1 MPTRRFIGG
10 WCPGASSCD
19 CPLILDSRMM
29 ATVCRVSRF
38 VNMSSRRMRRSRAS
52 TCSRQWGSA
61 ASAGAPRRGG
71 GRSCRPPLKPRAD
84 RVVELVE
91 TTPGPWIVW
100 CGLNDEQEAIAE
112 ALDGDC
118 VSVAG
123 NDPEGTKRERIM
135 AFLSGQARVLVTKAR
150 IAGFGLNL
158 QHCHQMAFLGL
169 GDSYETYYQSIRR
182 CYRFGQTEP
191 VQVHIVVSEAET
203 GIVRNVQQ
211 KEVEARRM

>member
-61 ASAGAPRRGG
+61 ASAGGPKSGGGPPHPPPAAGGGGGGGGPGAGG
-71 GRSCRPPLKPRAD
+71 GRLPPRPRAD

-169 GDSYETYYQSIRR
+169 GD
-182 CYRFGQTEP
+182 
-191 VQVHIVVSEAET
+191 
-203 GIVRNVQQ
+203 
-211 KEVEARRM
+211 

>member
-61 ASAGAPRRGG
+61 ASAGAA
-71 GRSCRPPLKPRAD
+71 RPGAD

-123 NDPEGTKRERIM
+123 NDPDGTKRERIM

-158 QHCHQMAFLGL
+158 QHCHQKIGRA
-169 GDSYETYYQSIRR
+169 S
-182 CYRFGQTEP
+182 
-191 VQVHIVVSEAET
+191 
-203 GIVRNVQQ
+203 
-211 KEVEARRM
+211 

>member
-61 ASAGAPRRGG
+61 ASAGGAKGG
-71 GRSCRPPLKPRAD
+71 GAPAP
-84 RVVELVE
+84 
-91 TTPGPWIVW
+91 
-100 CGLNDEQEAIAE
+100 
-112 ALDGDC
+112 
-118 VSVAG
+118 VAG

-211 KEVEARRM
+211 KEVEARRMAEGLLDAVRVMEREEVGVTER

>member
-61 ASAGAPRRGG
+61 ASAGGPQGGGEGPTPARRGG
-71 GRSCRPPLKPRAD
+71 GGGGGGGAGRLPPRRGAD

-123 NDPEGTKRERIM
+123 NDPEG
-135 AFLSGQARVLVTKAR
+135 
-150 IAGFGLNL
+150 
-158 QHCHQMAFLGL
+158 
-169 GDSYETYYQSIRR
+169 
-182 CYRFGQTEP
+182 
-191 VQVHIVVSEAET
+191 
-203 GIVRNVQQ
+203 
-211 KEVEARRM
+211 